1 MDNNLNLPKRSFK
14 LPFDYPLSQHFKK
27 FSQLPRAVQK
37 MVWTEFYRNPRYF
50 VAKWVQWCELIK
62 HDQDDGKQDD
72 NKADDSD
79 EGCSVEDNYD
89 EYEPEADDSSLMSVS
104 NYFVHHSGWE
114 LEPIRTK
121 AHYYDAI
128 DNTIDPMSRE
138 VAKGLRP
145 SLRLPV
151 WTCSTE
157 DHLGF
162 WSNTSSHSR
171 ATEDPVINFE
181 SDFIYIQKTGWPQTQ
196 ALVSKRYLKWMG
208 SIRNVIIDTDVN
220 LQAGSE
226 DEVRREVA
234 KGITRENLWLWK
246 MRRYLPNLK
255 VIRRALTD
263 KAPQLLNEW
272 AYFQTRYLLREA
284 HDEQWRSTRH
294 DIATDNRWLPGMCSP
309 KEPQWKPFLDSL
321 LGSGATF
328 GCAIPKDL
336 TREDDEVSGS
346 RKLFGGFVQ
355 DLVDADATEW

>member
-1 MDNNLNLPKRSFK
+1 
-14 LPFDYPLSQHFKK
+14 
-27 FSQLPRAVQK
+27 

-89 EYEPEADDSSLMSVS
+89 EYEPEADDSSLI
-104 NYFVHHSGWE
+104 GWE

>member
-1 MDNNLNLPKRSFK
+1 MDNLNLPKRSFK
-14 LPFDYPLSQHFKK
+14 LPFNYPLSQHFKK
-27 FSQLPRAVQK
+27 FSQLPPTVQK

-50 VAKWVQWCELIK
+50 VAKWTQWCELIK

-89 EYEPEADDSSLMSVS
+89 EYEPEADDSSLTSVS

-128 DNTIDPMSRE
+128 DNTIDQMSRD
-138 VAKGLRP
+138 VAKGLRT

-151 WTCSTE
+151 WTCSTG

-162 WSNTSSHSR
+162 WSNTSSHGR

-196 ALVSKRYLKWMG
+196 AL
-208 SIRNVIIDTDVN
+208 
-220 LQAGSE
+220 AGSE

-234 KGITRENLWLWK
+234 KGFTRENLWLWK

-272 AYFQTRYLLREA
+272 AYFQTRYLLCEA
-284 HDEQWRSTRH
+284 HDEQWRSIRH
-294 DIATDNRWLPGMCSP
+294 DIATDNGWLPGMCSP
-309 KEPQWKPFLDSL
+309 KEPQWKPFLDRL
-321 LGSGATF
+321 LNIDATVR
-328 GCAIPKDL
+328 GAIPQDL
-336 TREDDEVSGS
+336 TLEDDELLGS
-346 RKLFGGFVQ
+346 RKLFGGFLQ
-355 DLVDADATEW
+355 ALVDADAEQR